1 MKRCFLMIVFFVACG
16 SAWASED
23 YVKVRY
29 LPRYDMSDYVTE
41 VIIKDA
47 PDGSNSVIPGVY
59 KKLQELEKSGRL
71 DYVWPDG
78 GSITIEVHYKGEV
91 IKSSISPGLS
101 DSSSEFVD
109 FSRLWNEAYTI
120 VWESI
125 ENKLKPGRAAALPNK
140 TLKALHQIKALS

>member
-47 PDGSNSVIPGVY
+47 PDGSNVVIPDAY
-59 KKLQELEKSGRL
+59 KKLKELEKSGRL
-71 DYVWPDG
+71 DYVVVDA
-78 GSITIEVHYKGEV
+78 GSITIEVHYRGEV
-91 IKSSISPGLS
+91 IKSSISLGLS
-101 DSSSEFVD
+101 DSSSGFVN
-109 FSRLWNEAYTI
+109 FSRLWNEAYDI
-120 VWESI
+120 VWKSI
-125 ENKLKPGRAAALPNK
+125 ENKLKPGRAGPPSSK
-140 TLKALHQIKALS
+140 TSVPADQAPFEE